1 MAKLAATFYACFK
14 FWFHARKE
22 IFLESSDCMNRF
34 DELKNVYQTQEGY
47 LATSSAKIQKLNFDY
62 LLAQFFCPS
71 PFFYY
76 ILDSPTLTFDY
87 CSESMSKMLGQQF
100 DGESLNAFIE
110 KMHPDDFEFVL
121 KCEDYVA
128 NFLNNEVSHDKII
141 KYKISYCVRLKGKEG
156 KYRLFLIQNIAIQT
170 AEDGALLKVMGIH
183 SDISHITETNNYK
196 LSLTGLDDEP
206 SFLGIDLDVTQ
217 NIEVKASAN
226 PFSKREL
233 QIIKLLGEGLTA
245 SHIADKLHISEE
257 TVKTHKKNALKKSS
271 SQNATSLVAY
281 CIRQGLI

>member
-1 MAKLAATFYACFK
+1 
-14 FWFHARKE
+14 
-22 IFLESSDCMNRF
+22 MNRF

-47 LATSSAKIQKLNFDY
+47 LAASSNKVQKLNFDY
-62 LLAQFFCPS
+62 LLAQFFCPG

-87 CSESMSKMLGQQF
+87 CSQSMSEMLGQEF
-100 DGESLNAFIE
+100 MGESLNSLVE
-110 KMHPDDFEFVL
+110 RMHPEDFEFVL

-128 NFLNNEVSHDKII
+128 NFLLNAVSKDKII
-141 KYKISYCVRLKGKEG
+141 KYKISYCVRLKGKDDR
-156 KYRLFLIQNIAIQT
+156 YRLFLIQNIAVQT

-196 LSLTGLDDEP
+196 LSLTGLDGES
-206 SFLGIDLDVTQ
+206 SFLGIDLEEAR
-217 NIEVKASAN
+217 NIEVKVSAN

-281 CIRQGLI
+281 CIREGLI